1 MNCRIIVVRVVGEAF
16 IHIELVPFVP
26 RGFYLKLTRAKGTC
40 YAQLAR
46 SVRDGPHVRTQ
57 VIQNFG
63 RVTPDQVEAL
73 RAWLD
78 TDPLAFRPE
87 DSLTALPRVR
97 ILRSWQYGRAAI
109 GHFLWRNLGVH
120 HAVLEAL
127 NGVPGKARVARLIE
141 LMVLNRMD
149 DPTSKLGLLDW
160 MTGSAAPF
168 LVGLP
173 ASESYDNLF
182 YRAMD
187 RLWLRRDALEQRL
200 YERVV
205 RPTTRPPTLLYHDLT
220 SCYYEGE
227 GGPLARFGYSR
238 DHRSDRPQITWGM
251 VVTPDGLPITMQVY
265 PGNTTDNTTVV
276 AMRERLTEVFGIQE
290 GIYVG
295 DRGMKTTEVL
305 EDLHRH
311 GFHYVL
317 AEVNRNVEAVLRE
330 APKHRS
336 VPVRES
342 NVAREVIGEDGRRF
356 IVLLNAGRR
365 KHELEVLELRVAQGR
380 AILEQLRKA
389 LAKGPARHHHTILRQ
404 AHAALEAKGLS
415 DLFDVEW
422 DEDTIQGLT
431 AKLKERV
438 ARRKREAGWWVLT
451 TDTELPIAE
460 VAQLY
465 LGLGIIEQGWREI
478 KSVLEVRPLHH
489 RLDRRVEAHLLICM
503 LAYLVQQILELRLK
517 QAKVP
522 MTGPRAVEAFGSLVL
537 SEVEIGHTGVRKQI
551 VTELGKDHRAVLRAA
566 GLEEGPFQKGWER
579 LD

>member
-1 MNCRIIVVRVVGEAF
+1 
-16 IHIELVPFVP
+16 VPP
-26 RGFYLKLTRAKGTC
+26 GFYLKLTRAKGHT

-46 SVRDGPHVRTQ
+46 SIRDGAHVRTE

-63 RVTPDQVEAL
+63 RVTPDQVEGL

-78 TDPLAFRPE
+78 TDPRTFRPE
-87 DSLTALPRVR
+87 DSLTALPQVRV
-97 ILRSWQYGRAAI
+97 LRSWQYGRVAL
-109 GHFLWRNLGVH
+109 GHFLWRELGVH

-141 LMVLNRMD
+141 LMVLNRLD

-160 MTGSAAPF
+160 MPGSAAPF
-168 LVGLP
+168 LVGVAAP
-173 ASESYDNLF
+173 DCYENLF

-187 RLWLRRDALEQRL
+187 RLWARRDSLEQRL

-205 RPTTRPPTLLYHDLT
+205 RPTTRPPTILYHDLT
-220 SCYYEGE
+220 SCYYEGV

-238 DHRSDRPQITWGM
+238 DHRGDRPQITWGM
-251 VVTPDGLPITMQVY
+251 VVTPAGLPITMQVY
-265 PGNTTDNTTVV
+265 PGNTTDNTTVIS
-276 AMRERLTEVFGIQE
+276 MRERLTNTFGIRE

-295 DRGMKTTEVL
+295 DRGMKTAEVL

-317 AEVNRNVEAVLRE
+317 AEVNRNVEEILRE
-330 APKHRS
+330 APKHRA
-336 VPVRES
+336 VPIGES
-342 NVAREVIGEDGRRF
+342 NVAREVIGDDGRRF
-356 IVLLNAGRR
+356 VVLLNADRR
-365 KHELEVLELRVAQGR
+365 RHELEVLDLRVAQGR
-380 AILEQLRKA
+380 SILEQLRKA
-389 LAKGPARHHHTILRQ
+389 LAKGPVRHHHTILHQ
-404 AHAALEAKGLS
+404 AHAVLEAKGLG
-415 DLFDVEW
+415 DLFELDW
-422 DEDTIQGLT
+422 NEDTIQGLT

-451 TDTELPIAE
+451 TDTELPVAE

-503 LAYLVQQILELRLK
+503 LAYLVQQVLEMRLK

-522 MTGPRAVEAFGSLVL
+522 MTGPRAVESFQSIVL
-537 SEVEIGHTGVRKQI
+537 NDLEIGKSGVRRQI
-551 VTELGKDHRAVLRAA
+551 VTELGKEHQAVVRGA
-566 GLEEGPFQKGWER
+566 GLGSKAFQKGWER

>member
-1 MNCRIIVVRVVGEAF
+1 MG
-16 IHIELVPFVP
+16 
-26 RGFYLKLTRAKGTC
+26 RGFYLKITRAKGHT

-46 SVRDGPHVRTQ
+46 SYRDGSTVRSQ
-57 VIQNFG
+57 ILQNFG
-63 RVTPDQVEAL
+63 SVTEEQITAL

-78 TDPLAFRPE
+78 TNPLTFRSGLRPFG
-87 DSLTALPRVR
+87 ALPRVR
-97 ILRSWQYGRAAI
+97 VLRSWQYGRVAL
-109 GHFLWRNLGVH
+109 GHFLWRNLGIH

-127 NGVPGKARVARLIE
+127 NGVPNKARVGRLIE
-141 LMVLNRMD
+141 LMVLNRLD
-149 DPTSKLGLLDW
+149 DPTTKLGLLDW
-160 MTGSAAPF
+160 MKSSAAPF
-168 LVGLP
+168 FLGLSP
-173 ASESYDNLF
+173 AGVHDNMF

-187 RLWLRRDALEQRL
+187 RFWLRRDALEQRL

-205 RPTTRPPTLLYHDLT
+205 RPTTRPPTILYHDLT
-220 SCYYEGE
+220 SSYYEGE

-238 DHRSDRPQITWGM
+238 DHRGDRPQVTWGM
-251 VVTPDGLPITMQVY
+251 VVTPEGLPITMQVY

-276 AMRERLTEVFGIQE
+276 AMRQRLTDTFGIRE

-317 AEVNRNVEAVLRE
+317 AEVNRNVEEVLRE
-330 APKHRS
+330 APKHPA
-336 VPVRES
+336 VPVGAS
-342 NVAREVIGEDGRRF
+342 NVAREVIGGDGRRF
-356 IVLLNAGRR
+356 IVLLNAARR

-380 AILEQLRKA
+380 AILEQLRNA

-404 AHAALEAKGLS
+404 AHAALEAKGLG
-415 DLFDVEW
+415 DLFEVEW

-451 TDTELPIAE
+451 TDTDLSVTE

-503 LAYLVQQILELRLK
+503 LAYLLQQMLELRLK
-517 QAKVP
+517 RAGVP
-522 MTGPRAVEAFGSLVL
+522 MTGPRAVESFQDLVL
-537 SEVEIGHTGVRKQI
+537 NEVEIGDTGVRRQI
-551 VTELGKDHRAVLRAA
+551 VTELRGDHQAVLRGA
-566 GLEEGPFQKGWER
+566 GLEKVPFQKGWER
-579 LD
+579 LE

>member
-1 MNCRIIVVRVVGEAF
+1 MVS
-16 IHIELVPFVP
+16 
-26 RGFYLKLTRAKGTC
+26 GFYLKITRIKSYV

-46 SVRDGPHVRTQ
+46 SYRDGPTVRTQ
-57 VIQNFG
+57 VLQNFG
-63 RVTPDQVEAL
+63 RVTEEQIEAL
-73 RAWLD
+73 RAWLA
-78 TDPLAFRPE
+78 TNPLTFETRSVAE
-87 DSLTALPRVR
+87 LPKVRV
-97 ILRSWQYGRAAI
+97 LRSWLYGRVAL
-109 GHFLWRNLGVH
+109 GHFLWRDMGIH
-120 HAVLEAL
+120 HALLEAL
-127 NGVPGKARVARLIE
+127 AGVPSKARVARILE
-141 LMVLNRMD
+141 LMVLNRLD

-160 MTGSAAPF
+160 MAGSAAPF

-173 ASESYDNLF
+173 VAEVHDNLF

-187 RLWLRRDALEQRL
+187 RLWLRRDSLEQRL

-205 RPTTRPPTLLYHDLT
+205 RPTTRPPTILYHDLT

-238 DHRSDRPQITWGM
+238 DHRADRPQITWGM
-251 VVTPDGLPITMQVY
+251 VVTPEGLPITMQVY

-276 AMRERLTEVFGIQE
+276 AMRERLTEVFGIRE

-295 DRGMKTTEVL
+295 DRGMKTTDVL
-305 EDLHRH
+305 EDLHHH

-317 AEVNRNVEAVLRE
+317 AEVNRNVEAILRE
-330 APKHRS
+330 APKHKA
-336 VPVRES
+336 VPVGES
-342 NVAREVIGEDGRRF
+342 NVAREVFGEDGRRF
-356 IVLLNAGRR
+356 IVLLNGGRR
-365 KHELEVLELRVAQGR
+365 RHELEVLERRVAQGR

-389 LAKGPARHHHTILRQ
+389 LAKGMKRHHHTILRQ

-415 DLFDVEW
+415 DLFDLDW
-422 DEDTIQGLT
+422 NEDTIQGLT

-517 QAKVP
+517 RAKVP
-522 MTGPRAVEAFGSLVL
+522 MTGPRAVEAFQNLVL
-537 SEVEIGHTGVRKQI
+537 NEMEIGRTGVRRQI
-551 VTELGKDHRAVLRAA
+551 VTELGKEHQAVLRGA
-566 GLEEGPFQKGWER
+566 GLEPRAFQKGWDR
-579 LD
+579 LE